1 MATKLNLHDIHQQQL
16 DEHEGNPK
24 GTYFA
29 ITAMLVLLAL
39 VAIYFWIDN
48 GHQFLESPVVQQG
61 KHLTPHDAY

>member
-1 MATKLNLHDIHQQQL
+1 MATKLHLTPAQIR
-16 DEHEGNPK
+16 EREEEGNPA

-48 GHQFLESPVVQQG
+48 GHQFLKSPTLQQSM
-61 KHLTPHDAY
+61 HLTPQDAK

>member
-1 MATKLNLHDIHQQQL
+1 MATKLSLTKQQL
-16 DEHEGNPK
+16 REREEEGNPA

-48 GHQFLESPVVQQG
+48 GHQVLESPIVQQG
-61 KHLTPHDAY
+61 AHLTPHDAY